1 MSPSNGAKKVLVV
14 STHQP
19 TINEF
24 SKILERGDYSV
35 EVVQSGERAL
45 EKIWSVPPV
54 LLLLHLELEGI
65 SGLDVV
71 RILRQDARTRS
82 LPIITFSNQPN
93 QATILTAFNLE
104 VDDYLSKP
112 YHPEEVHARIK
123 AVLNRKSSN
132 IYRPEDVLKKGN
144 IEIALG
150 SRRVLCDNKEVK
162 LTPKEFDL
170 LTLLLRKEGR
180 ALARTY
186 LLEAIWNMTS
196 NVTTRSVD
204 MLVARL
210 RKKLKKDGSLIE
222 TVSGYG
228 YRIPA
233 E

>member
-1 MSPSNGAKKVLVV
+1 MNNGTKKVLIV
-14 STHQP
+14 SIHQP
-19 TINEF
+19 TIQEF
-24 SKILERGDYSV
+24 SKILQKDDYDV
-35 EVVQSGERAL
+35 EVIQSGERAL
-45 EKIWSVPPV
+45 EKIWGSPPL
-54 LLLLHLELEGI
+54 LLLLHLELDGI

-71 RILRQDARTRS
+71 RILRQDPRTRS
-82 LPIITFSNQPN
+82 LPIIIFSNHPN

-112 YHPEEVHARIK
+112 YHPEEVAARIK
-123 AVLNRKSSN
+123 AVLNRKAAN
-132 IYRPEDVLKKGN
+132 IYREDDVLKKGR
-144 IEIALG
+144 IEVCLG
-150 SRRVLCDNKEVK
+150 PRKVLCDKKEVK

-170 LTLLLRKEGR
+170 LTLLIKKEGR

-210 RKKLKKDGSLIE
+210 RKKLKKDGGLIE

-228 YRIPA
+228 YRIPS